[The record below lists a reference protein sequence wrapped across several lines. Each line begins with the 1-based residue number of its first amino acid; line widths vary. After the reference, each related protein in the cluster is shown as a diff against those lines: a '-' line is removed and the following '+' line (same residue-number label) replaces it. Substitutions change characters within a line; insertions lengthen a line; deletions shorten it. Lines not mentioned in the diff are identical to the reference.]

1 MRPDAYKYPQKPK
14 EPATW
19 RDGTQQVPVD
29 QKAPKPLRDPETGAY
44 REG

>member
-1 MRPDAYKYPQKPK
+1 MSQGPFQPPQKPK

-19 RDGTQQVPVD
+19 RDGLLQ
-29 QKAPKPLRDPETGAY
+29 APKPAPRPPRDPETGAF